1 MAFAFGLLYINQSRV
16 AAEIDRELMERV
28 NRGRGPGGRGQGGPG
43 GPSGVGIGGPFE
55 RFQGPPGGQ
64 GQGGQPGLFP
74 SPGQIPRGLDA
85 EGFRIA
91 SLRRPRL
98 FNESLEPLSEHSD
111 RPFDAEAAG
120 RALREGRTVY
130 TDSRFD
136 NESIRV
142 ISHPVRGPGGAQLVF
157 QAAREK
163 RELDRLWRAQLIT
176 LAIFLPVA
184 LLAAGFGA
192 MFLTSR
198 ALKPIGE
205 MEGAAARISGSNLG
219 ERLQI
224 DGQDEFARLG
234 QTFNGMLDRLEKAFI
249 ELQDAFER
257 QQRFTADASHEL
269 RTPLTRLKLSTSSA
283 LDADSSDQ
291 DRIQALRVA
300 DEAAENMTRLV
311 NQLLILAKA
320 DSGQLGFSKQRTD
333 LRITASEA
341 IELVQK
347 PRGIELRTDFP
358 DHAVYAEVDPDA
370 IRRVVVNVVENAY
383 RYAPNGSVSVS
394 LTSDPASI
402 LVEDNGVGISAE
414 SLPKVG
420 QRFFRADAARAG
432 ETGGVGLGLAICHA
446 IMEAHGGRLEIHSEA
461 GKGTRVQVIFETISS
476 KQGNQTT
483 SS

>member
-1 MAFAFGLLYINQSRV
+1 MLYINQSRV

-43 GPSGVGIGGPFE
+43 GPGGVGIGGPLE

-64 GQGGQPGLFP
+64 GQGGQPERFP
-74 SPGQIPRGLDA
+74 GPGQIPRGLDA

-98 FNESLEPLSEHSD
+98 FNESLEPLSEQSD

-120 RALREGRTVY
+120 RALREGRTIY
-130 TDSRFD
+130 SDSRFD

-142 ISHPVRGPGGAQLVF
+142 ISHPIRGPGGAQLVF

-163 RELDRLWRAQLIT
+163 RELDRLWRTQLIT

-184 LLAAGFGA
+184 LLAAGLGA
-192 MFLTSR
+192 MFLTNR

-205 MEGAAARISGSNLG
+205 MEAAAARISGSNLG
-219 ERLQI
+219 ERLRI
-224 DGQDEFARLG
+224 EGQDEFARLG

-249 ELQDAFER
+249 ELQEAFER

-283 LDADSSDQ
+283 LDDDSSDQ
-291 DRIQALRVA
+291 DRIQALRAA
-300 DEAAENMTRLV
+300 DEAAESMTRLV

-320 DSGQLGFSKQRTD
+320 DSGQLGFTKERTD
-333 LRITASEA
+333 VRVTASEA
-341 IELVQK
+341 MELVQK

-370 IRRVVVNVVENAY
+370 VRRVIVNLIENAY
-383 RYAPNGSVSVS
+383 RYAPNGAVAVSIT
-394 LTSDPASI
+394 TSPTLI
-402 LVEDNGVGISAE
+402 VVQDNGIGISAE
-414 SLPKVG
+414 NLPKIG
-420 QRFFRADAARAG
+420 QRFYRADSARAG
-432 ETGGVGLGLAICHA
+432 ATGGVGLGLAICHA
-446 IMEAHGGRLEIHSEA
+446 IMEAHGGHLEVQSEA
-461 GKGTRVQVIFETISS
+461 GKGTTVQIIFERNSS
-476 KQGNQTT
+476 KKGNQTT